1 MNQPDG
7 HPANAPGHAPT
18 APRRGRG
25 FAYFVTVCVVL
36 LLVDL
41 VHHRH
46 TKLAIEEV
54 PGFYG
59 FYGFSACVLLV
70 LAARALRRVL
80 MRPEDYY
87 DAR

>member
-1 MNQPDG
+1 MTHPDG
-7 HPANAPGHAPT
+7 HSPAGSAG
-18 APRRGRG
+18 PRRSRG
-25 FAYFVTVCVVL
+25 FTIFLAVCVAL

-41 VHHRH
+41 VYHRH
-46 TKLAIEEV
+46 TVLSIEAV

-59 FYGFSACVLLV
+59 FYGFVACVLLV

-80 MRPEDYY
+80 MRSEDYY